1 MAAAALE
8 TNMLF
13 KAGAEPRGAATG
25 SMRIL
30 MIRMYQRL
38 NTTANVLFASALHTG
53 VWSALHALHTKYTP
67 WFRAASYGM
76 RHANYLHCLKF

>member
-53 VWSALHALHTKYTP
+53 VWSPARSTHEV
-67 WFRAASYGM
+67 
-76 RHANYLHCLKF
+76 HCVAPSAQLWNATR